1 MSATSGIIVRFIL
14 LTPWLVAL
22 CVSDVRFRR
31 LPNVLTFGGLA
42 VACALSFIFGGV
54 AALTDALLAA
64 GCAFLFLILP
74 FLLRAAG
81 AGDVKMLAAAA
92 AFLGLREV
100 PFFLLA
106 TSFAGLLV
114 AFVMIL
120 MKQVSSARLKHAF
133 RTLFDWR
140 YDRKAGRAALPPKD
154 DERSR
159 VPFGCAIAIGAWAT
173 LIMEALSC

>member
-1 MSATSGIIVRFIL
+1 MTMTIARFVV

-22 CVSDVRFRR
+22 CVSDVRHRR
-31 LPNVLTFGGLA
+31 LPNVLTLGGLLA
-42 VACALSFIFGGV
+42 ALAIAFGLGGLP
-54 AALTDALLAA
+54 ALTDSLLAA
-64 GCAFLFLILP
+64 GSAFLFLIIP

-92 AFLGLREV
+92 AFLGLRQI

-106 TSFAGLLV
+106 TSFAGLFV
-114 AFVMIL
+114 ALVMIAL
-120 MKQVSSARLKHAF
+120 RQVSAARLKHAF

-154 DERSR
+154 DERAR
-159 VPFGCAIAIGAWAT
+159 VPFGCAIAIGTWAT
-173 LIMEALSC
+173 LILEALQ